1 MTINTLPQIH
11 PFLLLFAPSIP
22 TIPTPQT
29 QSIPLQKMPLTIT
42 RFAPEN
48 LSSAEVTKSLTSDR
62 QSASYKLE
70 YFDVSGFGGLPR
82 DILSIGG
89 AQWEDLPI
97 TVSFRPLFSLAHLR
111 FHQSLIST
119 NTVPFLFFLLF
130 AMTCRTGRQR

>member
-1 MTINTLPQIH
+1 
-11 PFLLLFAPSIP
+11 
-22 TIPTPQT
+22 
-29 QSIPLQKMPLTIT
+29 MPLTIT

-89 AQWEDLPI
+89 AQWEDLPV
-97 TVSFRPLFSLAHLR
+97 TVRFSRHLFSLSHLC
-111 FHQSLIST
+111 FHQLFIST
-119 NTVPFLFFLLF
+119 YTVPLLF
-130 AMTCRTGRQR
+130 SSSCNDM